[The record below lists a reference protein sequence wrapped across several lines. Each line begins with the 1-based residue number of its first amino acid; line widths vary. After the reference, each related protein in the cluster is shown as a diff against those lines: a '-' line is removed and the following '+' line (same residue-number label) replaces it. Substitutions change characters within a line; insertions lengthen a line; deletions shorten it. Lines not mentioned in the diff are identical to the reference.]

1 MLSMSAIHERR
12 YRLQREREIAQ
23 NRVKATTEN
32 YLERYEQ
39 LLNNLQDQGLEEFVS
54 VEMAEVRTAI
64 RSARAYLSKDAF
76 RARNI
81 SMQIGQE
88 IYALPSMARELRN
101 ISVETQRFEQQEKQR
116 RESEEKQQ
124 HQQNL
129 QQMWQE
135 SLETWTD
142 KLSRNLAMQE
152 LSTLKQRLFDSA
164 NNYTKQ
170 QLISELNHIKVQY
183 EAKAEKKRQSIK
195 DHSQQEATKKMVE
208 ELAEDIQQENLP
220 DRQSAELKSQLQNA
234 ILDPNLSFSTL
245 QSLMQETDKALID
258 ESIRKE
264 MVKAVYASLKQAG
277 FSVLTPKLVKN
288 DDEDVVII
296 QAHRPSGNQAKFK
309 IQLDGKMRYEFD
321 NYRGQTCQED
331 MKQVLPKL
339 EEIYG
344 VNLSEERVIWS
355 NPDDKQQDMKPITPL
370 NAKSGQ

>member
-1 MLSMSAIHERR
+1 MLGVSAIHERH

-23 NRVKATTEN
+23 NRVRVTTEN
-32 YLERYEQ
+32 YLERYER
-39 LLNNLQDQGLEEFVS
+39 LLDDLQNQGLEEFVS

-64 RSARAYLSKDAF
+64 RNARSYLPRDVF
-76 RARNI
+76 RARDI
-81 SMQIGQE
+81 SVQIGQE
-88 IYALPSMARELRN
+88 IYALPNMARELRN
-101 ISVETQRFEQQEKQR
+101 ISVENHRFEQQERQR
-116 RESEEKQQ
+116 KEFEEKQK

-152 LSTLKQRLFDSA
+152 LITLKQRLFDSA

-170 QLISELNHIKVQY
+170 QLISELNHIKDQS

-195 DHSQQEATKKMVE
+195 DQSQQEATKKMVE
-208 ELAEDIQQENLP
+208 ELAKDIQRENLP
-220 DRQSAELKSQLQNA
+220 EKQSAELKSQLQNA
-234 ILDPNLSFSTL
+234 ISDPNLSFSIL
-245 QSLMQETDKALID
+245 QSLVQDTDKALVD

-288 DDEDVVII
+288 DDDDVVVI

-309 IQLDGKMRYEFD
+309 IELDGKMRYEFD

-355 NPDDKQQDMKPITPL
+355 NPDDEQQDMKPVTPL

>member
-1 MLSMSAIHERR
+1 
-12 YRLQREREIAQ
+12 
-23 NRVKATTEN
+23 
-32 YLERYEQ
+32 
-39 LLNNLQDQGLEEFVS
+39 
-54 VEMAEVRTAI
+54 
-64 RSARAYLSKDAF
+64 
-76 RARNI
+76 
-81 SMQIGQE
+81 MQIGQE
-88 IYALPSMARELRN
+88 IYALPSMARDLRN
-101 ISVETQRFEQQEKQR
+101 ISVENQRFEQQEKQR

-220 DRQSAELKSQLQNA
+220 ERQSAELKSQLQNA

-258 ESIRKE
+258 
-264 MVKAVYASLKQAG
+264 
-277 FSVLTPKLVKN
+277 
-288 DDEDVVII
+288 
-296 QAHRPSGNQAKFK
+296 AK
-309 IQLDGKMRYEFD
+309 IGRELWG
-321 NYRGQTCQED
+321 
-331 MKQVLPKL
+331 
-339 EEIYG
+339 
-344 VNLSEERVIWS
+344 
-355 NPDDKQQDMKPITPL
+355 
-370 NAKSGQ
+370 